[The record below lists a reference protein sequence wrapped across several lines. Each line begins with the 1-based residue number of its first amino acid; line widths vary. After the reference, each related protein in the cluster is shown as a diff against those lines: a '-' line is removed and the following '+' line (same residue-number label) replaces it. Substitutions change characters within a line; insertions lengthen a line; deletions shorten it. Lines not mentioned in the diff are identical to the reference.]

1 MYFAISVFCS
11 VTFAILNHYF
21 FEICHTAF
29 PLTYSIIGLPIIGVI
44 FGGLAFFDPKS
55 GCVMVMVKIGIVC
68 VNLAQGGIAVISLVG
83 LGVFN
88 CG

>member
-1 MYFAISVFCS
+1 
-11 VTFAILNHYF
+11 
-21 FEICHTAF
+21 
-29 PLTYSIIGLPIIGVI
+29 
-44 FGGLAFFDPKS
+44 
-55 GCVMVMVKIGIVC
+55 MVMVKIGIVC